1 MYFWQ
6 QYQENFKIA
15 EYPLHQFIHLVDHL
29 EIRIALS
36 NPNIDVRILAQG
48 AYCVAI
54 ISLSLLWTWQWDEI
68 HKALLIKQ
76 ETEWIEWLCSFLLI
90 SPN

>member
-1 MYFWQ
+1 MSKICGVFFLSKEIYLPVIYFWQ

-54 ISLSLLWTWQWDEI
+54 ISLSLL
-68 HKALLIKQ
+68 
-76 ETEWIEWLCSFLLI
+76 
-90 SPN
+90 